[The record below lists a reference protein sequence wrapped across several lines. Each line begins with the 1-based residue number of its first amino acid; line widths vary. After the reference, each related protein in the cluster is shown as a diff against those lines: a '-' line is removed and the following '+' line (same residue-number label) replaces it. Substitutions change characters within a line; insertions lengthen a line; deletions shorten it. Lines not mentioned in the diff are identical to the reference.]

1 MSLETSLTSIQEV
14 VERSI
19 FHSIRKQCVAK
30 GYTPDI
36 FNYPETQVGY
46 DNYLKDLA
54 KIPDKMGFAIEV
66 FNSAAPAD
74 RVAKQLPRIVI
85 ATQGYLPGSVGGD
98 QSQQYELNAGRYYS
112 YIAPPTTSDLY
123 INIHIVSNNIIQ
135 HRVLVA
141 IISLSMPRMGYIKG
155 WPDED
160 FNIFVNHL
168 SYVPVRQYTSPDMLE
183 TIYRYVC
190 PDLFEVNNIIVKDN
204 IPPLKEVTLDVAQL
218 KQVDLH
224 IEGEVFTAGEFQEE
238 QP

>member
-1 MSLETSLTSIQEV
+1 MSLETPLTTIQEM

-36 FNYPETQVGY
+36 FNYPETEIGY
-46 DNYLKDLA
+46 GDYLNDLA
-54 KIPDKMGFAIEV
+54 AIPKEKGFAIEV

-74 RVAKQLPRIVI
+74 RIAKQLPRIVI
-85 ATQGYLPGSVGGD
+85 STHGYLPGSVGGD

-112 YIAPPTTSDLY
+112 YISPPTTSDLY
-123 INIHIVSNNIIQ
+123 VNIHIVSNNIIQ
-135 HRVLVA
+135 HRVLVS
-141 IISLSMPRMGYIKG
+141 IMSLAMPRMGYIKG

-160 FNIFVNHL
+160 FNVFVNHL
-168 SYVPVRQYTSPDMLE
+168 SYVPVRQSNSPDMLE

-190 PDLFEVNNIIVKDN
+190 PDLFEVNDIIVNDN
-204 IPPLKEVTLDVAQL
+204 IPPLEEVTLDIVDL
-218 KQVDLH
+218 KQIDLE
-224 IEGEVFTAGEFQEE
+224 IDGEVFTAGEFQEE